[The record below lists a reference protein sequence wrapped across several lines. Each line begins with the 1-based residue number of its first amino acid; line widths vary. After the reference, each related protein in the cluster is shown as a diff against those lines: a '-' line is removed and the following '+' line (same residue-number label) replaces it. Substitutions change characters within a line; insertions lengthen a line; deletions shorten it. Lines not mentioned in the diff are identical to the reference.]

1 MDKTTLAAG
10 VLAALS
16 VSVLFA
22 QDQPNPHWAFTK
34 PQADKNPAT
43 PKNAAPPTMMHLC
56 IAGCSTGKGGTLIFE
71 NGRYAD
77 KLAPT
82 SVYTIETFTPEM
94 VVIHLDRQLTKE
106 DPYGG
111 TAILSGQ
118 LSKDGNSIINGT
130 IKWTSHPCCG
140 LTTGPFRA
148 AWGDA
153 MGTVPGNPSEGNVQ
167 QTSSPQDQSRG
178 MLSLLFS
185 VIAGG
190 GGGQDDSDAS
200 SGLTGRIASLKDDVD
215 RAWQR
220 CMTRRDNQCREQETL
235 KGQLSDARSALVSEI
250 LQLQEAHKTLDP
262 ECKNGNQDSCGKLER
277 VDALLKKDQ
286 EFRVRDGLF

>member
-10 VLAALS
+10 VMAALS
-16 VSVLFA
+16 VSVLLA
-22 QDQPNPHWAFTK
+22 QDQPNPHWAFAQPK
-34 PQADKNPAT
+34 ADKKPAV
-43 PKNAAPPTMMHLC
+43 PTVMHLC
-56 IAGCSTGKGGTLIFE
+56 IAGCSTGKGGTLVFE

-77 KLAPT
+77 RLAPG
-82 SVYTIETFTPEM
+82 SVYTIDTFTPEM
-94 VVIHLDRQLTKE
+94 VVIHLTRNDQ
-106 DPYGG
+106 YGG
-111 TAILSGQ
+111 TAILKGQ
-118 LSKDGNSIINGT
+118 LSKDGNSIVNGT
-130 IKWTSHPCCG
+130 IQWTSHPCCG

-153 MGTVPGNPSEGNVQ
+153 IITVPGNPNEGNVQ
-167 QTSSPQDQSRG
+167 QTSSPQDQSRD

-220 CMTRRDNQCREQETL
+220 CMTRRDNQCHEQETL